1 MDLFEAY
8 SKYVHKDI
16 KPADTP
22 TDGELFKL
30 EGDKSQVDINKDT
43 DNNNTEMESL
53 KSQIADLTELVNK
66 LVGEKGEG
74 NE

>member
-16 KPADTP
+16 EPADTP
-22 TDGELFKL
+22 TDEGLFKL

-66 LVGEKGEG
+66 LVGEKGES

>member
-8 SKYVHKDI
+8 TKYVHKDI

-22 TDGELFKL
+22 TEEELFKL
-30 EGDKSQVDINKDT
+30 EGDKSQDNINQDT
-43 DNNNTEMESL
+43 DNNNTEIESL
-53 KSQIADLTELVNK
+53 KSQITDLTELVNK
-66 LVGEKGEG
+66 LVGEKGES

>member
-8 SKYVHKDI
+8 TKYVHKDI

-22 TDGELFKL
+22 TEEELFKL
-30 EGDKSQVDINKDT
+30 EGEKSQDNINQDT
-43 DNNNTEMESL
+43 DNNNTEIESL
-53 KSQIADLTELVNK
+53 KSQITDLTELVNK
-66 LVGEKGEG
+66 LVGEKGEE

>member
-8 SKYVHKDI
+8 TKYVHKDI

-22 TDGELFKL
+22 TEEELFKL
-30 EGDKSQVDINKDT
+30 EGDKSQDNINQDT
-43 DNNNTEMESL
+43 DNNNTEIESL
-53 KSQIADLTELVNK
+53 KSQITDLTELVNK
-66 LVGEKGEG
+66 LVGEKGVD

>member
-8 SKYVHKDI
+8 SKYVHEDI

-22 TDGELFKL
+22 TDEGLFKL
-30 EGDKSQVDINKDT
+30 EGDKSQDNINQDT
-43 DNNNTEMESL
+43 DNKNTEIENL
-53 KSQIADLTELVNK
+53 KSQITDLTELVNK
-66 LVGEKGEG
+66 LVGEKGEN

>member
-8 SKYVHKDI
+8 TKYVHKDI

-22 TDGELFKL
+22 TEEELFKL
-30 EGDKSQVDINKDT
+30 EGEKSQDNINQDT
-43 DNNNTEMESL
+43 DNNNTEIESL
-53 KSQIADLTELVNK
+53 KSQITDLTELVNK
-66 LVGEKGEG
+66 LVGEKGAE

>member
-8 SKYVHKDI
+8 SKYVHEDI

-22 TDGELFKL
+22 TDEELFEL
-30 EGDKSQVDINKDT
+30 EGEKSQVNINNNKDT
-43 DNNNTEMESL
+43 SNTEMESL
-53 KSQIADLTELVNK
+53 KSQIADLTALVNK
-66 LVGEKGEG
+66 LASEKGES

>member
-8 SKYVHKDI
+8 TKYVHEDI

-22 TDGELFKL
+22 TEEELFKL
-30 EGDKSQVDINKDT
+30 EGEKSQDNINQDT
-43 DNNNTEMESL
+43 DNNNTEIESL
-53 KSQIADLTELVNK
+53 KSQISDLTELVNK
-66 LVGEKGEG
+66 LVGEKGAD

>member
-8 SKYVHKDI
+8 TKYVHKDI

-22 TDGELFKL
+22 TEEELFKL
-30 EGDKSQVDINKDT
+30 EGEKSQDNINQDT
-43 DNNNTEMESL
+43 DNNNTEIESL
-53 KSQIADLTELVNK
+53 KSQITDLTELVNK
-66 LVGEKGEG
+66 LVGEKGEN